1 MNDGAGREGRGG
13 ALQAVH
19 VRLVSESDYCVM
31 SHPPCEH
38 ARESLWAALSLTLTH
53 VCKLMC
59 VE

>member
-19 VRLVSESDYCVM
+19 VRLVSESDDCVM
-31 SHPPCEH
+31 SHPPCVTPCEH

-53 VCKLMC
+53 V
-59 VE
+59 

>member
-19 VRLVSESDYCVM
+19 VRLVSESDDCVM

-38 ARESLWAALSLTLTH
+38 ARESLWAALFLTLTH
-53 VCKLMC
+53 V
-59 VE
+59 